1 MKKNYLEAPY
11 QELPMGI
18 LIHEAGNAQ
27 EYDTGSWSAFYAKFW
42 PDRCIQCFIC
52 WIVCPDSAIMVEDGK
67 VVGVDLKHCKGCGI
81 CPSEC
86 PPKANALTYE
96 RKQ

>member
-1 MKKNYLEAPY
+1 MKKNYLEVPY
-11 QELPMGI
+11 NELPMGI
-18 LIHEAGNAQ
+18 LIPEAGTAA

-42 PDRCIQCFIC
+42 PERCIQCFIC
-52 WIVCPDSAIMVEDGK
+52 WIVCPDSAIIVKDGQ

-81 CPSEC
+81 CPAEC

-96 RKQ
+96 RKE